1 MDPNATDLETAD
13 LVLQTSLQEVEEAL
27 RSLDRDANDGIARI
41 RDEKLALL
49 HWRAELRGRMRT
61 QQDLR
66 AALQI
71 SRESRLDQAAIL
83 QDIHER
89 EVNEAP
95 AAWVQPAGRAPTQP
109 QVPAQPQATHQ
120 PQGAGE
126 PQVPRKPQGAGQL
139 QAPHQPQ
146 GAGQPQGQAPRQP
159 QEPQLQE
166 PQESCGT
173 LGLIL
178 NPDVQ
183 NPGVQTQTRK
193 RVYAA
198 TTATVPPSGVLREC
212 VACSESY
219 PESSMIRN
227 SCSHV
232 YCQGCVTHLL
242 RNSLAD
248 ESLFPPRCCRLPLPL
263 EAARGI
269 IDADLWARFEE
280 KKIEHRDKHRTY
292 CSDPACSRY
301 ILPSHVRDT
310 IGTCRVCNRQ
320 TCTLCKKITHQ
331 GECVDDRIEVLKL
344 GKAKGW
350 QRCLSCS
357 HLVELRSGCNHIT
370 CRCRHEF
377 CYVCSTPWKQC
388 ECAHWD
394 EAMLQE
400 RAELIAAR
408 NQPAPAPQVV
418 EQAAQFLVEQ
428 HDCYHDGAWKK
439 LGISAQCEECGDVMP
454 DYIFECRHCGIQ
466 ACNSCRIHRF

>member
-13 LVLQTSLQEVEEAL
+13 LVLQTSLQEV
-27 RSLDRDANDGIARI
+27 

-49 HWRAELRGRMRT
+49 HSGAELRGRMRA

-66 AALQI
+66 AALRI
-71 SRESRLDQAAIL
+71 SRKSRLDQAAIL
-83 QDIHER
+83 QDIHDR

-95 AAWVQPAGRAPTQP
+95 AAHG
-109 QVPAQPQATHQ
+109 
-120 PQGAGE
+120 
-126 PQVPRKPQGAGQL
+126 
-139 QAPHQPQ
+139 
-146 GAGQPQGQAPRQP
+146 QP
-159 QEPQLQE
+159 QEPQLQ
-166 PQESCGT
+166 QSRGT
-173 LGLIL
+173 SGLIL
-178 NPDVQ
+178 NSD
-183 NPGVQTQTRK
+183 VQTQTRK
-193 RVYAA
+193 RVY
-198 TTATVPPSGVLREC
+198 TTTPVTVPPSDVLREC

-219 PESSMIRN
+219 PGSGMIRN

-242 RNSLAD
+242 QNSLAD

-269 IDADLWARFEE
+269 IDADLLSMEIKR
-280 KKIEHRDKHRTY
+280 HTY

-301 ILPSHVRDT
+301 ILPSHV
-310 IGTCRVCNRQ
+310 GVCNRQ
-320 TCTLCKKITHQ
+320 SCILRKKVTHQ
-331 GECVDDRIEVLKL
+331 GERVDDRVEVLKL

-350 QRCLSCS
+350 QRCLNCS
-357 HLVELRSGCNHIT
+357 HLVELRSGCNHLT

-377 CYVCSTPWKQC
+377 CYVCSTPWEQC

-400 RAELIAAR
+400 RAKLIAAR
-408 NQPAPAPQVV
+408 NQPTPPVPQIV
-418 EQAAQFLVEQ
+418 QRAAQFLIEQ

-439 LGISAQCEECGDVMP
+439 LGISAECEECGGLMP
-454 DYIFECRHCGIQ
+454 DYIFEFRHCGLQ

>member
-1 MDPNATDLETAD
+1 MDPSATDLETAD

-27 RSLDRDANDGIARI
+27 RLLDRDTNDGRAQV

-49 HWRAELRGRMRT
+49 HWRAELRGRIRT

-66 AALQI
+66 MALQI

-83 QDIHER
+83 QDIH
-89 EVNEAP
+89 NHEAP
-95 AAWVQPAGRAPTQP
+95 
-109 QVPAQPQATHQ
+109 
-120 PQGAGE
+120 
-126 PQVPRKPQGAGQL
+126 
-139 QAPHQPQ
+139 
-146 GAGQPQGQAPRQP
+146 GQPQKPQP
-159 QEPQLQE
+159 QQY
-166 PQESCGT
+166 CGT
-173 LGLIL
+173 SGLTL
-178 NPDVQ
+178 NPDA
-183 NPGVQTQTRK
+183 QTQTRK
-193 RVYAA
+193 RVHA
-198 TTATVPPSGVLREC
+198 TTTAMVPPSGVLREC

-219 PESSMIRN
+219 PESGMIRN
-227 SCSHV
+227 SCSHI

-242 RNSLAD
+242 QNSLAD
-248 ESLFPPRCCRLPLPL
+248 ESLFPPRCCRLPLLL
-263 EAARGI
+263 EASRGI

-280 KKIEHRDKHRTY
+280 KKIEHGDKHRTY
-292 CSDPACSRY
+292 CSDPDCSRY
-301 ILPSHVRDT
+301 ILPSHVRGT

-320 TCTLCKKITHQ
+320 TCTLCKKITHR

-350 QRCLSCS
+350 QRCLDCS
-357 HLVELRSGCNHIT
+357 HLVELRSGCNHIS

-388 ECAHWD
+388 KCAHWD

-408 NQPAPAPQVV
+408 NQPAPPAPQTV
-418 EQAAQFLVEQ
+418 EQAAQFLIEQ
-428 HDCYHDGAWKK
+428 HDCYHDGAWKR
-439 LGISAQCEECGDVMP
+439 LGISAECEECGDLMP

>member
-27 RSLDRDANDGIARI
+27 RLLDREANDGRAQV

-66 AALQI
+66 AALQM
-71 SRESRLDQAAIL
+71 SRESRLDQVSIL

-95 AAWVQPAGRAPTQP
+95 AAHVQPTGRAPTQP
-109 QVPAQPQATHQ
+109 QMPCQAQTTRQPRPAGQPQPAPQPQATPTRQ
-120 PQGAGE
+120 PQVARH
-126 PQVPRKPQGAGQL
+126 PQPPG
-139 QAPHQPQ
+139 
-146 GAGQPQGQAPRQP
+146 QP
-159 QEPQLQE
+159 QEPQ
-166 PQESCGT
+166 PQELRGT

-178 NPDVQ
+178 

-193 RVYAA
+193 RAHSA
-198 TTATVPPSGVLREC
+198 TTAMVPVLREC

-219 PESSMIRN
+219 PESDMIRN

-242 RNSLAD
+242 QNSLAD
-248 ESLFPPRCCRLPLPL
+248 ESLFPPRCCRRPLPL

-269 IDADLWARFEE
+269 IDADMWARFEE
-280 KKIEHRDKHRTY
+280 KKIEQRDKHRTY

-301 ILPSHVRDT
+301 ILPSHVRGT

-320 TCTLCKKITHQ
+320 TCTLCKKSTHQ

-350 QRCLSCS
+350 QRCLNCS
-357 HLVELRSGCNHIT
+357 HLIELRSGCNHIT
-370 CRCRHEF
+370 
-377 CYVCSTPWKQC
+377 
-388 ECAHWD
+388 
-394 EAMLQE
+394 
-400 RAELIAAR
+400 
-408 NQPAPAPQVV
+408 
-418 EQAAQFLVEQ
+418 
-428 HDCYHDGAWKK
+428 
-439 LGISAQCEECGDVMP
+439 
-454 DYIFECRHCGIQ
+454 
-466 ACNSCRIHRF
+466 

>member
-13 LVLQTSLQEVEEAL
+13 LVLQTSLQEVDEAL
-27 RSLDRDANDGIARI
+27 RLLDRDTNDGRAQV

-66 AALQI
+66 TALQI
-71 SRESRLDQAAIL
+71 SRESRLDQAAML
-83 QDIHER
+83 QGIHDP

-95 AAWVQPAGRAPTQP
+95 AAHIQPAGSAPPQP
-109 QVPAQPQATHQ
+109 QVPATI
-120 PQGAGE
+120 
-126 PQVPRKPQGAGQL
+126 
-139 QAPHQPQ
+139 QAP
-146 GAGQPQGQAPRQP
+146 APGQP
-159 QEPQLQE
+159 QEPQ
-166 PQESCGT
+166 PQQSCGT
-173 LGLIL
+173 SALTLSP
-178 NPDVQ
+178 NA
-183 NPGVQTQTRK
+183 QTQTRK
-193 RVYAA
+193 RVHAM

-219 PESSMIRN
+219 PESGMIRS
-227 SCSHV
+227 SCSHI

-242 RNSLAD
+242 QNSLAD

-263 EAARGI
+263 EASRGI

-280 KKIEHRDKHRTY
+280 KKIEHGDKHRTY
-292 CSDPACSRY
+292 CSDPDCSRY
-301 ILPSHVRDT
+301 ILPSHVRGT

-320 TCTLCKKITHQ
+320 TCTLCKNIAHR

-350 QRCLSCS
+350 QRCLNCS

-388 ECAHWD
+388 KCAHWD

-408 NQPAPAPQVV
+408 IQPAPPAPQII
-418 EQAAQFLVEQ
+418 EQAAQFLIEQ

-439 LGISAQCEECGDVMP
+439 LGLSAECEECGDFMP

>member
-1 MDPNATDLETAD
+1 MDPNATDFETAD

-27 RSLDRDANDGIARI
+27 RSLDRDANDGRAQV

-49 HWRAELRGRMRT
+49 HWRAELRGRMRTQQDLRGTQQDLRGT

-83 QDIHER
+83 QDIHEG

-95 AAWVQPAGRAPTQP
+95 AAHVQPAGRAPTQP
-109 QVPAQPQATHQ
+109 QVPAQSQATHQ
-120 PQGAGE
+120 PQ
-126 PQVPRKPQGAGQL
+126 VPR
-139 QAPHQPQ
+139 
-146 GAGQPQGQAPRQP
+146 QPQGQAPRQP
-159 QEPQLQE
+159 QEDDQPQAPHQPQEPQLQE
-166 PQESCGT
+166 SRGT
-173 LGLIL
+173 LGLIPDPDVRNPNVRNPNVR
-178 NPDVQ
+178 NPD
-183 NPGVQTQTRK
+183 VQTQTRK
-193 RVYAA
+193 RSYAA
-198 TTATVPPSGVLREC
+198 TTAAVSPSGVLREC

-219 PESSMIRN
+219 PESGMIRN
-227 SCSHV
+227 SCSHA

-269 IDADLWARFEE
+269 IDADLWVRFEE
-280 KKIEHRDKHRTY
+280 KKIEHRDTHRTY
-292 CSDPACSRY
+292 CSDPACSR
-301 ILPSHVRDT
+301 
-310 IGTCRVCNRQ
+310 
-320 TCTLCKKITHQ
+320 
-331 GECVDDRIEVLKL
+331 
-344 GKAKGW
+344 
-350 QRCLSCS
+350 
-357 HLVELRSGCNHIT
+357 

-400 RAELIAAR
+400 QAELIATR

-439 LGISAQCEECGDVMP
+439 LGISAECEECGDVMP

>member
-1 MDPNATDLETAD
+1 MTSNIFTKDPNATDLETAD

-27 RSLDRDANDGIARI
+27 RSLDRDVNDGRAQV

-49 HWRAELRGRMRT
+49 HWRAELRGRMRS

-83 QDIHER
+83 QDIHDR

-95 AAWVQPAGRAPTQP
+95 AAHVQPAGRAPPQP
-109 QVPAQPQATHQ
+109 QVP
-120 PQGAGE
+120 
-126 PQVPRKPQGAGQL
+126 
-139 QAPHQPQ
+139 
-146 GAGQPQGQAPRQP
+146 GQPQGTRQPQASSQPPATRQPQAPGQL

-166 PQESCGT
+166 PQPQQSRGT
-173 LGLIL
+173 SGLIPHP
-178 NPDVQ
+178 N
-183 NPGVQTQTRK
+183 VQTQNRK
-193 RVYAA
+193 RVY
-198 TTATVPPSGVLREC
+198 TTTTVTVPPAGVLREC

-219 PESSMIRN
+219 PESGMIRN

-242 RNSLAD
+242 QNSLAD

-263 EAARGI
+263 EAARGV

-280 KKIEHRDKHRTY
+280 KKIEHGDKHRTY

-301 ILPSHVRDT
+301 ILPSHVRGT
-310 IGTCRVCNRQ
+310 IGTCR
-320 TCTLCKKITHQ
+320 
-331 GECVDDRIEVLKL
+331 
-344 GKAKGW
+344 
-350 QRCLSCS
+350 
-357 HLVELRSGCNHIT
+357 
-370 CRCRHEF
+370 
-377 CYVCSTPWKQC
+377 C

-408 NQPAPAPQVV
+408 NQPAPPAPQVV
-418 EQAAQFLVEQ
+418 EQTVQFLIEQ

-439 LGISAQCEECGDVMP
+439 LGISAECEECGDLMP
-454 DYIFECRHCGIQ
+454 DYIFECRHCGLQ
-466 ACNSCRIHRF
+466 ACNSCQIHRF